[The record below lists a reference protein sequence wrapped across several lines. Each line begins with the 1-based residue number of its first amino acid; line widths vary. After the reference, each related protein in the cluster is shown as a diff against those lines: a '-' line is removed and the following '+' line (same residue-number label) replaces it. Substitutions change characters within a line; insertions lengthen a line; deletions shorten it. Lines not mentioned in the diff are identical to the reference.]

1 LESSIIRFLSAKLPV
16 LVALQHIHMSLY
28 SSTRRFEE
36 SDEQS
41 SLLEKVFLKVKLKS
55 LNVTVTEAALLMVLE
70 YPSVSV
76 WVILMRM
83 VTEEEVLLT

>member
-1 LESSIIRFLSAKLPV
+1 
-16 LVALQHIHMSLY
+16 MSLY
-28 SSTRRFEE
+28 SSTLRLEE

-41 SLLEKVFLKVKLKS
+41 DFLEKVFLKVKLKS
-55 LNVTVTEAALLMVLE
+55 LKVTVTEAALLMVLE
-70 YPSVSV
+70 YPSVSF

>member
-1 LESSIIRFLSAKLPV
+1 LESSILRFLSAKLPV
-16 LVALQHIHMSLY
+16 LVALQHIQMSLY
-28 SSTRRFEE
+28 SSTLRLEE

-41 SLLEKVFLKVKLKS
+41 DFLEKVFLKVKLKS

-76 WVILMRM
+76 WVILMVT